1 MREYC
6 GFRVLEAL
14 RTRIG
19 FRYLDSTLI
28 AMIMISS
35 VLFTVFLV
43 LPLLDMI
50 SLPIMFTIE
59 RVASDV
65 KTGYSLIEL
74 FTDPRLFRTYS
85 TTQPLMIAQLGNVTW
100 INFRGWNFGV
110 IPNTLIIA
118 SLVTVFTTVFGL
130 VVAFIMARYSFRG
143 KLLMRVVAY
152 IPLLM
157 TPFVNA
163 YIIRKLFS
171 FDGFFTYLLN
181 TVLSLPLKINVD
193 GMFGVVLTQ
202 SMAFWPIVYLN
213 IYSSMMMIDPS
224 LEEQA
229 ENLGAKGFRLFRTV
243 TFPLSLPG
251 LAAGAAVVFI
261 FSMEDLGGPIAYSFY
276 DVLSYSIYS
285 NIKAAQN
292 IGEVGAYVGA
302 LSLILLTLA
311 LAIFFSIKKYVSLKQ
326 YAMLSR
332 GGRWVPRLR
341 KPGLLCLII
350 YLVILPLMIF
360 TATPQIGV
368 FIIAFSERW
377 SRAYPEGFTLS
388 HFTEV
393 ATNPDILS
401 GLTNS
406 IKYATVATLIIVVL
420 SLSAAYLAA
429 RSRTHVLSD
438 LLDMLS
444 TSPLAIPGLA
454 IASGYIIMFTS
465 WPFKDTSL
473 DPLSS
478 YGPWMLVVLAYVI
491 RRSPFATRT
500 IYAGLQQMHV
510 TYEEAAMNLGASRV
524 RTLATIVIPLIG
536 LNVLSGAL
544 LAFVYSVAE
553 TSVSV
558 TIGAIAAG
566 QKPLTAV
573 ILDYLTGGRAI
584 GLQLAAAMAV
594 LIVLTQLLIIAV
606 TNVFLKQRYAF
617 IGV

>member
-1 MREYC
+1 MRF
-6 GFRVLEAL
+6 GTDLK
-14 RTRIG
+14 
-19 FRYLDSTLI
+19 YLDLTLV
-28 AMIMISS
+28 IMLMVTLAIFL
-35 VLFTVFLV
+35 LFLIVPLV
-43 LPLLDMI
+43 DMV
-50 SLPIMFTIE
+50 SLPITTTLE
-59 RVASDV
+59 RVVGGVRS
-65 KTGYSLIEL
+65 GYSLVEL

-85 TTQPLMIAQLGNVTW
+85 TTQPLLITQMSGITW
-100 INFRGWNFGV
+100 INLKGWNFGV
-110 IPNTLIIA
+110 VPNTLIIA
-118 SLVTVFTTVFGL
+118 ALVTTFTTVFGL
-130 VVAFIMARYSFRG
+130 LVAFVMARYDFRG
-143 KLLMRVVAY
+143 KMLMRIIAY

-163 YIIRKLFS
+163 YVIRKLFS
-171 FDGFFTYLLN
+171 FEGLLTYFLN
-181 TVLSLPLKINVD
+181 IVLGLPLKINVD
-193 GMFGVVLTQ
+193 GMFGVILTQ
-202 SMAFWPIVYLN
+202 SMAFWPIAYLN
-213 IYSSMMMIDPS
+213 IYSSMMLIDPS

-229 ENLGAKGFRLFRTV
+229 ENLGAKGFKLFRSV
-243 TFPLSLPG
+243 TLPLSLPG
-251 LAAGAAVVFI
+251 IAAGAAITFI

-292 IGEVGAYVGA
+292 IGEIGSYVGS
-302 LSLILLTLA
+302 LSLILLALA
-311 LAIFFSIKKYVSLKQ
+311 LAIFFSIKRYVSLKQ

-341 KPGLLCLII
+341 KPGLPGKLII
-350 YLVILPLMIF
+350 YLVILPLIAF
-360 TATPQIGV
+360 TAMPQAGV
-368 FIIAFSERW
+368 FIAAFTDRW
-377 SRAYPEGFTLS
+377 SRPYPEGLTLM
-388 HFTEV
+388 HLINV
-393 ATNPDILS
+393 VTNPDILT
-401 GLTNS
+401 GLFNS
-406 IKYATVATLIIVVL
+406 VRYAATATAIIVVL

-429 RSRTHVLSD
+429 RSRIHVLNE

-465 WPFKDTSL
+465 WPFKDTFL

-491 RRSPFATRT
+491 RRSPFATRA

-510 TYEEAAMNLGASRV
+510 AYEEAAMNLGASRV

-544 LAFVYSVAE
+544 LAFVYSIAE

-558 TIGAIAAG
+558 TVGAIASG

-573 ILDYLTGGRAI
+573 MLDYLTGGRAT

-594 LIVLTQLLIIAV
+594 LIVITQLLIIVV

>member
-1 MREYC
+1 MNI
-6 GFRVLEAL
+6 
-14 RTRIG
+14 TRNLK
-19 FRYLDSTLI
+19 YLDSVLILMMVFSLTLF
-28 AMIMISS
+28 S
-35 VLFTVFLV
+35 LFLI
-43 LPLLDMI
+43 LPLADMI
-50 SLPIMFTIE
+50 SLPLIFTLE
-59 RVASDV
+59 RVVSGV

-74 FTDPRLFRTYS
+74 FSDPRLFRTYS
-85 TTQPLMIAQLGNVTW
+85 TTEPLKIAQLGSVTL
-100 INFRGWNFGV
+100 INFVGWNFGV

-118 SLVTVFTTVFGL
+118 SLVTLSSTVLGL
-130 VVAFIMARYSFRG
+130 VVAFIMARYDFRG
-143 KLLMRVVAY
+143 KLLMRVLAY
-152 IPLLM
+152 MPLLM

-163 YIIRKLFS
+163 YVVKKLFS
-171 FDGFFTYLLN
+171 FDGLFSYIIN
-181 TVLSLPLKINVD
+181 TVIGLPFKINIE
-193 GMFGVVLTQ
+193 GMFGVILTQ

-229 ENLGAKGFRLFRTV
+229 ENLGAKGFKLFRSV
-243 TFPLSLPG
+243 TLPLSLPG

-261 FSMEDLGGPIAYSFY
+261 FSMEDLGGPIAYGFY

-302 LSLILLTLA
+302 LSIVLLA
-311 LAIFFSIKKYVSLKQ
+311 LALSIFFGIKKYVSLKQ

-332 GGRWVPRLR
+332 GGRWIPRVK
-341 KPGLLCLII
+341 KPGLVGKLII
-350 YLVILPLMIF
+350 YLVVLPIMIF
-360 TATPQIGV
+360 TAMPQISV
-368 FIIAFSERW
+368 FITAFSVRW
-377 SRAYPEGFTLS
+377 SKAYPEGFTLE
-388 HFTEV
+388 HF
-393 ATNPDILS
+393 AGILTNPDVLT

-406 IKYATVATLIIVVL
+406 LKYAVMATVLITILAL
-420 SLSAAYLAA
+420 SSAYIAA
-429 RSRTHVLSD
+429 RSRFRTLNEVI
-438 LLDMLS
+438 DMIS

-465 WPFKDTSL
+465 WPFRDTPL

-478 YGPWMLVVLAYVI
+478 YGPWLLVVLAYTV
-491 RRSPFATRT
+491 RRSPFATRV
-500 IYAGLQQMHV
+500 IYAGLQQIHV
-510 TYEEAAMNLGASRV
+510 AYEEAAMNLGASRL
-524 RTLATIVIPLIG
+524 RTLVTIIIPLLG

-558 TIGAIAAG
+558 TVGAITAS

-573 ILDYLTGGRAI
+573 MLDFLTGGRLA

-594 LIVLTQLLIIAV
+594 LIVVTQLLIIFV

>member
-1 MREYC
+1 MII
-6 GFRVLEAL
+6 FAL
-14 RTRIG
+14 VM
-19 FRYLDSTLI
+19 FSLFLI
-28 AMIMISS
+28 
-35 VLFTVFLV
+35 
-43 LPLLDMI
+43 LPLVETIL
-50 SLPIMFTIE
+50 LPITFTIE
-59 RVASDV
+59 RLVSGV

-74 FTDPRLFRTYS
+74 FSDPRLFRTYS
-85 TTQPLMIAQLGNVTW
+85 TTEPVIVAQIGNTTLV
-100 INFRGWNFGV
+100 NFIGWDFGV

-118 SLVTVFTTVFGL
+118 SIVTSITTLLGL
-130 VVAFIMARYSFRG
+130 VVAFVMARYEFRG
-143 KLLMRVVAY
+143 KLIMRVIAY

-163 YIIRKLFS
+163 YVIKKLFS
-171 FDGFFTYLLN
+171 FDGLFSYIIN
-181 TVLSLPLKINVD
+181 TVLGIPLKINVD
-193 GMFGVVLTQ
+193 RMFGVILTQ
-202 SMAFWPIVYLN
+202 SMAFWPIIYLN

-229 ENLGAKGFRLFRTV
+229 ENLGAKGFKLFRSITL
-243 TFPLSLPG
+243 PLSLPG

-261 FSMEDLGGPIAYSFY
+261 FSMEDLGGPIAYGFH

-302 LSLILLTLA
+302 LAIVLLA
-311 LAIFFSIKKYVSLKQ
+311 LALSIFFGIKKYVSLKQ

-332 GGRWVPRLR
+332 GGRWMPRVR
-341 KPGLLCLII
+341 KPGLVGSLII
-350 YLVILPLMIF
+350 YLVILPIMLF
-360 TATPQIGV
+360 TAMPQIGV
-368 FIIAFSERW
+368 FVTAFSVRW
-377 SRAYPEGFTLS
+377 SRAYPEGFTLD
-388 HFTEV
+388 HFANILVNPEV
-393 ATNPDILS
+393 LS

-406 IKYATVATLIIVVL
+406 LRYAAMATALIIVL
-420 SLSAAYLAA
+420 SLSSAYVAA
-429 RSRTHVLSD
+429 RSKLHTLNEVID
-438 LLDMLS
+438 LIS

-465 WPFKDTSL
+465 GLFKDTFL

-478 YGPWMLVVLAYVI
+478 YGPWLLVVLAYTI
-491 RRSPFATRT
+491 RRSPFATRV
-500 IYAGLQQMHV
+500 IYAGLQQIHV
-510 TYEEAAMNLGASRV
+510 AYEEAAMNLGASRL
-524 RTLATIVIPLIG
+524 RTLATIIVPLLG

-558 TIGAIAAG
+558 TIGAVAAG

-573 ILDYLTGGRAI
+573 MLDFLTGGRLA

-594 LIVLTQLLIIAV
+594 LIVVTQLLIILV
-606 TNVFLKQRYAF
+606 TNIFLKQRYAF